1 MDLPKKKAAAEEDA
15 QLGALPVLDFCNGG
29 CWELRSATKGAGA
42 GPGRRGPAS
51 QFPQRSPQSHHSCLD

>member
-1 MDLPKKKAAAEEDA
+1 MDLPKKEAAEDDE
-15 QLGALPVLDFCNGG
+15 QLGALPVLDICNGG

-51 QFPQRSPQSHHSCLD
+51 QVS